1 MKAQHSKRHL
11 AREAALQ
18 ILYSYDLALESTSK
32 PYPTGEALAKD
43 LVKHFEH
50 FRVSEESRAFAG
62 ELVSGTLARTSELD
76 QTLEKHAKNWKL
88 SRMAYIDRNLLRM
101 AACELIHHTGT
112 PTTVVID
119 EAVELAKQFGTLD
132 SSAFVNGI
140 LDSIRIELG
149 RVDPPVGESSKNG
162 R

>member
-1 MKAQHSKRHL
+1 MKVRHL

-18 ILYSYDLALESTSK
+18 ILYAYDLALESMSK
-32 PYPTGEALAKD
+32 PYPAGENLVQD
-43 LVKHFEH
+43 LVRHFEH
-50 FRVSEESRAFAG
+50 FRVPEEARAFAG
-62 ELVSGTLARTSELD
+62 ELVAGTLTRTAELD

-101 AACELIHHTGT
+101 AANELIHHTST

-119 EAVELAKQFGTLD
+119 EAIELAKQFGTVD

-149 RVDPPVGESSKNG
+149 RIDPPFGEGSENG
-162 R
+162 G